1 MNIKEFSR
9 RCGLS
14 VSTVS
19 KALNNYPDVSEKT
32 RLFVQKKAAQLGY
45 HANAQARALKMGKT
59 FNLGVLFD
67 EGKTSALS
75 HHYFST
81 VLDGFQVEA
90 ARQGYDISF
99 INHHI
104 GTTKM
109 TYLEHCR
116 YRNLD
121 GICLA
126 SVNYYDPE
134 IIQLVTSG
142 IPIITIDH
150 EFDQPTSLC
159 IRSENHQGI
168 WDMVHFLHSQGHYH
182 IAFIYGNH
190 CAVTQTRVQSFTQT
204 MAHLNLPLP
213 PEYMIEGDYHQPELI
228 KKNTKKL
235 LNLSH
240 PPTCIMLSDDYSALG
255 AFEAAKEL
263 GLVIPEDISIVGFD
277 GIPHMQFF
285 SPKLTTVY
293 QDATRIG
300 LEAAIQLINL
310 IENPKEEQGEHV
322 VIPCEIWPGE
332 TVKNLSPSSYPVP
345 SP

>member
-1 MNIKEFSR
+1 MSLNIKEFSQL
-9 RCGLS
+9 CGLS

-32 RLFVQKKAAQLGY
+32 RHFVQQKAIEVGY

-59 FNLGVLFD
+59 FNLGVLFM

-81 VLDGFQVEA
+81 VLDRFQVEA

-104 GTTKM
+104 GATQM

-134 IIQLVTSG
+134 IVELVTSG
-142 IPIITIDH
+142 IPVITIDH
-150 EFDQPTSLC
+150 EFDQKTSLC
-159 IRSENHQGI
+159 IRSENKRGI
-168 WDMVHFLHSQGHYH
+168 EAMVRFLHGLGHH
-182 IAFIYGNH
+182 KIAFIYGNF
-190 CAVTQTRVQSFTQT
+190 CAVTQERVQSFIEV
-204 MAHLNLPLP
+204 MEKLNLPLP
-213 PEYMIEGDYHQPELI
+213 QEYMIESNYHRPDLI
-228 KKNTKKL
+228 KELTRKL
-235 LNLSH
+235 LNLPN
-240 PPTCIMLSDDYSALG
+240 PPSCIMLPDDYSALG
-255 AFEAAKEL
+255 AFETASEM
-263 GLVIPEDISIVGFD
+263 GLLIPDDLSIVGFD

-300 LEAAIQLINL
+300 LEAAAQLIDL
-310 IENPKEEQGEHV
+310 IENPRARQKKHV

-332 TVKNLSPSSYPVP
+332 TVKNLYLTP
-345 SP
+345 